1 MLLNPIQHEIHMTLN
16 LSTCSEFCQKKQDFQ
31 LKEIKKK
38 THHRSS
44 WPHNKLALTSKN
56 SGLLA
61 ACCSFFPCWKWS
73 IDAKAYEEK
82 NPNYFWQPFS
92 FLSFFSFHFS
102 VQRHLNVEF
111 EYHGSPSIL
120 LEGLHYR
127 TCNSLRPMP

>member
-73 IDAKAYEEK
+73 VDAKVYEEK
-82 NPNYFWQPFS
+82 NPNFWQPLS
-92 FLSFFSFHFS
+92 FLSLFFFLTFLYKDIECWIWISWI
-102 VQRHLNVEF
+102 
-111 EYHGSPSIL
+111 SIHSL
-120 LEGLHYR
+120 KGLHYR